1 MDFTWLAILAS
12 LAMGIGTALI
22 FVFAV
27 KGNYFQNLEDAKYQV
42 FWSESSETLTRRK
55 LLAWLTGMGVFGS
68 VEPRSPLLR
77 LTRGI
82 PIRGA

>member
-1 MDFTWLAILAS
+1 M
-12 LAMGIGTALI
+12 
-22 FVFAV
+22 
-27 KGNYFQNLEDAKYQV
+27 AKEPITPDTKE
-42 FWSESSETLTRRK
+42 ESSETLTRRK

-77 LTRGI
+77 PTRGI